1 MKVKITK
8 IGKLEEPRVQTAD
21 WSEYTP
27 GGFNSL
33 SPPVEYTIKAV
44 IHDYD
49 PIEVGGFI
57 RADRYERN
65 GESVEG
71 IFNSSRITKVE
82 NENGNLK
89 VTTGN
94 SVYLIEKINE

>member
-21 WSEYTP
+21 WAEYIP
-27 GGFNSL
+27 GAFNSL

-49 PIEVGGFI
+49 SIEVGGFI
-57 RADRYERN
+57 WADRYERN
-65 GESVEG
+65 GEPVQG
-71 IFNSSRITKVE
+71 VFRSSRITKVE

-94 SVYLIEKINE
+94 SIYLIEEINE